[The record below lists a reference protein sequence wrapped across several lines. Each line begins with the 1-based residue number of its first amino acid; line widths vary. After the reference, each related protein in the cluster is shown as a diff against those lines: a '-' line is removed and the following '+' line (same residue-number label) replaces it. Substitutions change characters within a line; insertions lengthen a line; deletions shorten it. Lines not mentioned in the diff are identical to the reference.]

1 MNFTHC
7 NRWNCGAYSARF
19 RRVNYFVYA
28 REIFH
33 FRTKTKKFLRHVFSP
48 HAPCVFGLR
57 TAIRRQSRRMLE
69 TDCMQSN
76 HRVSYTT

>member
-1 MNFTHC
+1 MK
-7 NRWNCGAYSARF
+7 F
-19 RRVNYFVYA
+19 RRVNYFGYA

-33 FRTKTKKFLRHVFSP
+33 SRTKTKKFLRHVFSP

-57 TAIRRQSRRMLE
+57 TAIRRLCRRMLE